1 MIVVEP
7 TSPRASGTQDLLEMS
22 HALMLSLF
30 SPKSCHFL
38 DLDAL
43 EANNIHLFAAREG
56 QETLGTGALAIKDGY
71 GEVKSMFTL
80 EAARGKGVAAA
91 LLRQIEDSAREH
103 NLTAL
108 KLETGDTL
116 HAAHRFYERNGFKFC
131 GPFGDYVEAPESLF
145 MEKTLTGST
154 P

>member
-7 TSPRASGTQDLLEMS
+7 TTPRASGTQDLLELS

-30 SPKSCHFL
+30 SPESCHFL

-43 EANNIHLFAAREG
+43 EADNIHLFAARIG
-56 QETLGTGALAIKDGY
+56 NDMLGTGALAIKDGY

-91 LLRQIEDSAREH
+91 LLRQVEDTARE
-103 NLTAL
+103 NGLTSL

-116 HAAHRFYERNGFKFC
+116 HAAHRLYERHGFTFC
-131 GPFGDYVEAPESLF
+131 DPFGDYKDIPESLF
-145 MEKTLTGST
+145 MEKDL
-154 P
+154 

>member
-30 SPKSCHFL
+30 SPESCHFL

-43 EANNIHLFAAREG
+43 EADNIHLFAAREG

-91 LLRQIEDSAREH
+91 LLRQIEDTAREH
-103 NLTAL
+103 NLTSL
-108 KLETGDTL
+108 KLETGDTV
-116 HAAHRFYERNGFKFC
+116 HAAHRLYERHGFTFC
-131 GPFGDYVEAPESLF
+131 GPFGDYVEMPESLF
-145 MEKTLTGST
+145 MKKSLSDSNQ
-154 P
+154 